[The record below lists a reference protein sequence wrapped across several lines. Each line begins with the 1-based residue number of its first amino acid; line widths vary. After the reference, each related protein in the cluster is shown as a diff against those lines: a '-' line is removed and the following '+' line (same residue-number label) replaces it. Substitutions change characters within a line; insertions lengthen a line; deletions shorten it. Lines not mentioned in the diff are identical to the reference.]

1 MGTDMNLC
9 QATCARHVV
18 PNTSQHVVP
27 HTSQTCRATY
37 KQTCRAT
44 YEPDMSCHTRAEHAR
59 HGFFHAAYEPNTSLA
74 DCLSRI
80 CALWGQSIP
89 VARLEEEALCTG
101 AAHIPMCGS
110 SDCPLR
116 PGSGLFTRCARQRWW
131 CTERSGGRG
140 GRGGWGKRAGNCAS
154 PRGSS
159 SQLAGRLCWLGR
171 APEGQVEAAAR
182 RAQGASV
189 GVGVGFGQVLRG
201 ASESQEVASSA
212 RVRRVC
218 VWIESGAMTLS
229 APAWKL
235 YCSSAAVS
243 G

>member
-1 MGTDMNLC
+1 MSC
-9 QATCARHVV
+9 QIQANMSCHIRARHVV
-18 PNTSQHVVP
+18 PHTSKHVVP
-27 HTSQTCRATY
+27 HTSQTCRATH
-37 KQTCRAT
+37 
-44 YEPDMSCHTRAEHAR
+44 EPNMPDMDV
-59 HGFFHAAYEPNTSLA
+59 FHAAYEPNTSLA

-131 CTERSGGRG
+131 CTERSG